1 MNAHTTHPKGPGV
14 GKGWTWVAAGLTA
27 IALVACQPKVD
38 ESATDGETTV
48 AGGESGASAAKPS
61 MTITVEKPTTS
72 SVGLM
77 LDANGNVTA
86 WQEAS
91 VGAEVSGLRLASVT
105 ANVGDRV
112 RKGQVLATF
121 VTATADADI
130 LQGKAAVMQAE
141 ANYENAKADADR
153 ARSIEDTGA
162 LSKSQ
167 IAQYLTAEKV
177 GKAQWEAAKAAYSAS
192 EIRLGNTSV
201 KAPDDGVIS
210 ARSATVGGVVG
221 AGQELFRMVRQG
233 RMEWRGE
240 VTPSEVGRVKLG
252 QEVHVTLATGTELTG
267 KVRAISPTADLQT
280 RNIIVYV
287 DLPRHEELT
296 AGTFAKG
303 RFVLGES
310 PALTVPAT
318 AIVVRDGHNYVFVVG
333 ADNKATQRKVQTGR
347 RVGDRVEVVDGLTA
361 EEGVAVKGAGFL
373 NEGDLVKVV
382 TQ

>member
-1 MNAHTTHPKGPGV
+1 MNPIEHNTAHLSRSR
-14 GKGWTWVAAGLTA
+14 TWMAMGLLGL
-27 IALVACQPKVD
+27 ALAACQPK
-38 ESATDGETTV
+38 TDAAEKT
-48 AGGESGASAAKPS
+48 EGAVSEAKPS
-61 MTITVEKPTTS
+61 MTVTVEKPTTAN
-72 SVGLM
+72 VGLL
-77 LDANGNVTA
+77 LDANGNVSA

-91 VGAEVSGLRLASVT
+91 VGAEVSGLKLATVS
-105 ANVGDRV
+105 ANVGDQV

-121 VTATADADI
+121 VTATAEAES

-153 ARSIEDTGA
+153 ARSIQDTGA

-167 IAQYLTAEKV
+167 IAQYLTGEKV

-192 EIRLGNTSV
+192 QVRLGNTSV

-240 VTPSEVGRVKLG
+240 VTPSEVGRVKVG
-252 QEVHVTLATGTELTG
+252 QSVKVTLATGTELDG

-287 DLPRHEELT
+287 DLPRHRELT
-296 AGTFAKG
+296 AGTYAKG

-310 PALTVPAT
+310 SALTVPAS
-318 AIVVRDGHNYVFVVG
+318 AIVVRDGHNYVFVIG
-333 ADNKATQRKVQTGR
+333 ADNKASQRKVQTGR
-347 RVGDRVEVVDGLTA
+347 RVGDRVELLDGLKS

-373 NEGDLVKVV
+373 NESDLVKVV
-382 TQ
+382 Q

>member
-1 MNAHTTHPKGPGV
+1 MRQV
-14 GKGWTWVAAGLTA
+14 RTWVAIGLAGV
-27 IALVACQPKVD
+27 ALAACQPKADETADGSVET
-38 ESATDGETTV
+38 ESASGE
-48 AGGESGASAAKPS
+48 GAANGAKPS
-61 MTITVEKPTTS
+61 MTVTVENPTTAN
-72 SVGLM
+72 VGLL

-91 VGAEVSGLRLASVT
+91 VGAEVSGLRLATVN
-105 ANVGDRV
+105 ANVGDQV
-112 RKGQVLATF
+112 KKGQVLATF
-121 VTATADADI
+121 VTATAQAES

-153 ARSIEDTGA
+153 ARSIQDTGA
-162 LSKSQ
+162 LSQSQ

-192 EIRLGNTSV
+192 QIRLGNTSV

-240 VTPSEVGRVKLG
+240 VTPSEVGRVKVG
-252 QEVHVTLATGTELTG
+252 QKVVVTLATGTELPGT
-267 KVRAISPTADLQT
+267 VRAISPTADLQT

-287 DLPRHEELT
+287 DLPQHSELT
-296 AGTFAKG
+296 AGTYAKG
-303 RFVLGES
+303 RFELGES
-310 PALTVPAT
+310 SALTVPAS
-318 AIVVRDGHNYVFVVG
+318 ALVVRDGHNYVFVIG
-333 ADNKATQRKVQTGR
+333 PDNKASQRKVQTGR
-347 RVGDRVEVVDGLTA
+347 RVGDRVELLDGLKP

-382 TQ
+382 K

>member
-1 MNAHTTHPKGPGV
+1 MNELNNTAPRL
-14 GKGWTWVAAGLTA
+14 GKVWTWAAISLTG
-27 IALVACQPKVD
+27 IALVACQPKAED
-38 ESATDGETTV
+38 KAEGA
-48 AGGESGASAAKPS
+48 AAGASTGAASEAKPS
-61 MTITVEKPTTS
+61 MTVTVEQPSTGNL
-72 SVGLM
+72 GLS
-77 LDANGNVTA
+77 LEANGNVSA

-91 VGAEVSGLRLASVT
+91 VGAEVSGLRLATVS

-112 RKGQVLATF
+112 KKGQVLATF
-121 VTATADADI
+121 VTATAQAES

-153 ARSIEDTGA
+153 ARSIQDTGA

-167 IAQYLTAEKV
+167 IAQYLTGEKV

-192 EIRLGNTSV
+192 QVRLGNTSV

-240 VTPSEVGRVKLG
+240 VTPSEVGRVKVG
-252 QEVHVTLATGTELTG
+252 QEVRVTLATGTELAG

-287 DLPRHEELT
+287 DLPRHNDLT

-303 RFVLGES
+303 SFALGES
-310 PALTVPAT
+310 SALTVPAT
-318 AIVVRDGHNYVFVVG
+318 ALVVRDGHNYVFIIG
-333 ADNKATQRKVQTGR
+333 TDNKASQRKVQTGR
-347 RVGDRVEVVDGLTA
+347 RVGERVELLDGLKTDEA
-361 EEGVAVKGAGFL
+361 VAVKGAGFL

-382 TQ
+382 K

>member
-1 MNAHTTHPKGPGV
+1 MNELNNTAPRL
-14 GKGWTWVAAGLTA
+14 GKVWTWAAISLTG
-27 IALVACQPKVD
+27 IALVACQPKAED
-38 ESATDGETTV
+38 KAE
-48 AGGESGASAAKPS
+48 GAAADASTGAASEAKPS
-61 MTITVEKPTTS
+61 MTVTVEQPSTGNL
-72 SVGLM
+72 GLS
-77 LDANGNVTA
+77 LEANGNVSA

-91 VGAEVSGLRLASVT
+91 VGAEVSGLRLATVS

-112 RKGQVLATF
+112 KKGQVLATF
-121 VTATADADI
+121 VTATAQAES

-153 ARSIEDTGA
+153 ARSIQDTGA

-167 IAQYLTAEKV
+167 IAQYLTGEKV

-192 EIRLGNTSV
+192 QVRLGNTSV

-240 VTPSEVGRVKLG
+240 VTPSEVGRVKVG
-252 QEVHVTLATGTELTG
+252 QEVRVTLATGTELAG

-287 DLPRHEELT
+287 DLPRHNDLT

-303 RFVLGES
+303 SFALGES
-310 PALTVPAT
+310 SALTVPAT
-318 AIVVRDGHNYVFVVG
+318 ALVVRDGHNYVFIIG
-333 ADNKATQRKVQTGR
+333 TDNKASQRKVQTGR
-347 RVGDRVEVVDGLTA
+347 RVGERVELLDGLKTDEA
-361 EEGVAVKGAGFL
+361 VAVKGAGFL

-382 TQ
+382 K

>member
-1 MNAHTTHPKGPGV
+1 MNELNNTAPRL
-14 GKGWTWVAAGLTA
+14 GKVWTWAAIGLTG
-27 IALVACQPKVD
+27 IALVACQPKAED
-38 ESATDGETTV
+38 KAEGA
-48 AGGESGASAAKPS
+48 AAGASTGAASEAKPS
-61 MTITVEKPTTS
+61 MTVTVEQPSTGNL
-72 SVGLM
+72 GLS
-77 LDANGNVTA
+77 LEANGNVSA

-91 VGAEVSGLRLASVT
+91 VGAEVSGLRLATVS

-112 RKGQVLATF
+112 KKGQVLATF
-121 VTATADADI
+121 VTATAQAES

-153 ARSIEDTGA
+153 ARSIQDTGA

-167 IAQYLTAEKV
+167 IAQYLTGEKV

-192 EIRLGNTSV
+192 QVRLGNTSV

-240 VTPSEVGRVKLG
+240 VTPSEVGRVKVG
-252 QEVHVTLATGTELTG
+252 QEVRVTLATGTELAG

-287 DLPRHEELT
+287 DLPRHNDLT

-303 RFVLGES
+303 SFALGES
-310 PALTVPAT
+310 SALTVPAT
-318 AIVVRDGHNYVFVVG
+318 ALVVRDGHNYVFIIG
-333 ADNKATQRKVQTGR
+333 TDNKASQRKVQTGR
-347 RVGDRVEVVDGLTA
+347 RVGERVELLDGLKTDEA
-361 EEGVAVKGAGFL
+361 VAVKGAGFL

-382 TQ
+382 K

>member
-1 MNAHTTHPKGPGV
+1 MNELNNTAPRL
-14 GKGWTWVAAGLTA
+14 GKVWTWAAIGLTG
-27 IALVACQPKVD
+27 IALVACQPKAED
-38 ESATDGETTV
+38 KAE
-48 AGGESGASAAKPS
+48 GAAADASTGAASEAKPS
-61 MTITVEKPTTS
+61 MTVTVEQPSTGNL
-72 SVGLM
+72 GLS
-77 LDANGNVTA
+77 LEANGNVSA

-91 VGAEVSGLRLASVT
+91 VGAEVSGLRLATVS

-112 RKGQVLATF
+112 KKGQVLATF
-121 VTATADADI
+121 VTATAQAES

-153 ARSIEDTGA
+153 ARSIQDTGA

-167 IAQYLTAEKV
+167 IAQYLTGEKV

-192 EIRLGNTSV
+192 QVRLGNTSV

-240 VTPSEVGRVKLG
+240 VTPSEVGRVKVG
-252 QEVHVTLATGTELTG
+252 QEVRVTLATGTELAG

-287 DLPRHEELT
+287 DLPRHNDLT

-303 RFVLGES
+303 SFALGES
-310 PALTVPAT
+310 SALTVPAT
-318 AIVVRDGHNYVFVVG
+318 ALVVRDGHNYVFIIG
-333 ADNKATQRKVQTGR
+333 TDNKASQRKVQTGR
-347 RVGDRVEVVDGLTA
+347 RVGERVELLDGLKTDEA
-361 EEGVAVKGAGFL
+361 VAVKGAGFL

-382 TQ
+382 K